1 MQVKFNDLLKQYE
14 DCKEGIDNAI
24 QQVLNNGNYI
34 LGSEVKTF
42 EENFAK
48 YIGTK
53 YAVGVSSGTE
63 AIELALKCLGI
74 GEGDEVITVS
84 NSFIATALGISAC
97 GAKIV
102 LVDCNYDDMLMD
114 VSKLQAAI
122 TPKTKAIIPVHLYGQ
137 MANMVGVNMIALR
150 HNLKVIED
158 ASQAHGASTLG
169 INAGSVGHINCFSL
183 YPAKNL
189 GSIGDAGIL
198 TTNSEESYN
207 TLIKLRNYGSSVKYF
222 HDFIGKNARMDTMAA
237 AVLDIKLKKLDEW
250 NDERRIVATHY
261 NELLSDIKQIELP
274 LTAQWNTH
282 VWHLYVIKATRRDE
296 LQKFLKDAGIET
308 GVHYPVPIHK
318 QLAYEGYDFGSNN
331 SFPVTEKIADEILSL
346 PMHPYLGMDE
356 VVYVTDKI
364 KQFYK

>member
-1 MQVKFNDLLKQYE
+1 MTVKFNDIQSQYKE
-14 DCKEGIDNAI
+14 CKGDIDDAI
-24 QQVLNNGNYI
+24 GKVLDEGNYI
-34 LGSEVKTF
+34 LGKQVSQF

-84 NSFIATALGISAC
+84 NSFIATALGVSAC

-102 LVDCNYDDMLMD
+102 LVDCNEDDMLMD
-114 VSKLQAAI
+114 ISKLKSAV

-137 MANMVGVNMIALR
+137 MANMVAISLIAR
-150 HNLKVIED
+150 QHGLKIIED
-158 ASQAHGASTLG
+158 ASQAHGAKMLDSKAGQLG
-169 INAGSVGHINCFSL
+169 RINCFSL

-198 TTNSEESYN
+198 TTNDEQTYN
-207 TLIKLRNYGSSVKYF
+207 TLIKLRNYGSSVKYY

-237 AVLDIKLKKLDEW
+237 AVLDVKLKKLEEW
-250 NDERRIVATHY
+250 NDKRRIVATHY
-261 NELLSDIKQIELP
+261 NELLADIKQIQLP
-274 LTAQWNTH
+274 VTAKWNTH

-296 LQKFLKDAGIET
+296 LQQFLKQAGIES
-308 GVHYPVPIHK
+308 GIHYPVPIHK
-318 QLAYEGYDFGSNN
+318 QLAYKGYDFGNEN
-331 SFPVTEKIADEILSL
+331 KFPVTEKIADEILSL

-356 VVYVTDKI
+356 VVYVADKI
-364 KQFYK
+364 KEFYR